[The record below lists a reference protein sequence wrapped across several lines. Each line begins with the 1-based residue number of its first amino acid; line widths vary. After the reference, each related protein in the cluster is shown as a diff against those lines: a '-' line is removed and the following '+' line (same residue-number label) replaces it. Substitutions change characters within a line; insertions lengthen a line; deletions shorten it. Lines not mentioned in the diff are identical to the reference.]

1 MRRTIL
7 TLFVVSLIA
16 AFITQTAAA
25 SEHHHARAWA
35 HTVATKQFRNTNAYA
50 PRSYI
55 GVQPDWSDYSSDYTE
70 GAMTSGIAG
79 H

>member
-1 MRRTIL
+1 MRNTIL
-7 TLFVVSLIA
+7 TMIVVPLIA
-16 AFITQTAAA
+16 AFTAQAAVA
-25 SEHHHARAWA
+25 SENQHTRTWVHA
-35 HTVATKQFRNTNAYA
+35 KQFRNTNAYA

-55 GVQPDWSDYSSDYTE
+55 AVQPNWSGYSSDYTE